1 MLNSIYF
8 KTQNYDL
15 NCIFWMLKQ
24 TGLGCAVLNVLWH
37 VYILIF
43 VSSKEATKSEMQLS
57 ALISIL
63 SGHRSLHSKN
73 S

>member
-1 MLNSIYF
+1 
-8 KTQNYDL
+8 
-15 NCIFWMLKQ
+15 MLKQ